1 MAINKYTGSSFYLK
15 GSGTKAN
22 KLYAQIP
29 TDGNGDMTF
38 TGSTIRTLVNSS
50 NNWAEIAANLPRLDF
65 QRSSCPS
72 ILIEPS
78 HTNFLRQSRA
88 LGTTPWIATNA
99 TVTANTT
106 SSPDGTTNADTV
118 AFDALA
124 TARIGQTYALATST
138 TYTFTVWAKVASG
151 TETFRLAFWDGAANQ
166 ATADLTATTTWQRFT
181 YTFTTA
187 GSFAGSTIIRI
198 LNGTNATA
206 KSVIFWQTDLVE
218 GAYAFAPIFTTTTAL
233 AVTTESATLGSLR
246 SNNLVGSTVGSLY
259 IEGKFNVE
267 SGNINLFSLSDG
279 TTTNNIRITS
289 DDIQAISA
297 SSSALVSN
305 AFTADADGNW
315 EGKVCIT
322 WNGTLISVHTDG
334 ATIGTAAFTAGA
346 SMTQFDLLGKNAPAW
361 FDEIIMYTTALS
373 ATDANSIT
381 A

>member
-1 MAINKYTGSSFYLK
+1 MPINKYTDASFYLK

-29 TDGNGDMTF
+29 TDGDGDMTF
-38 TGSTIRTLVNSS
+38 YGVTIRTLVNSS
-50 NNWAEIAANLPRLDF
+50 NNWAEIAADLPRLDF

-72 ILIEPS
+72 LLIEPS
-78 HTNFLRQSRA
+78 HTNFLMQSRA
-88 LGTTPWIATNA
+88 LGTSPWTATNS

-124 TARIGQTYALATST
+124 TARISQSYALATST

-151 TETFRLAFWDGAANQ
+151 TETFRLAYWDGATNQ
-166 ATADLTATTTWQRFT
+166 ASSDLTATTTWQRFI

-187 GSFAGSTIIRI
+187 GSFAGSTNIRI

-206 KSVIFWQTDLVE
+206 KSVIFWQTDLVI
-218 GAYAFAPIFTTTTAL
+218 GDYAFAPIFTTTAAL
-233 AVTTESATLGSLR
+233 SVTFESATLGSLI

-267 SGNINLFSLSDG
+267 SGNIDLFYLSDG
-279 TTTNNIRITS
+279 TTTNIIRINS

-297 SSSALVSN
+297 GSSALVSN

-322 WNGTLISVHTDG
+322 WNGTSISVHTDG
-334 ATIGTAAFTAGA
+334 STIGTASFTAGA
-346 SMTQFDLLGKNAPAW
+346 SMTQFKLLGKNAPAW

-373 ATDANSIT
+373 ATDANLIT